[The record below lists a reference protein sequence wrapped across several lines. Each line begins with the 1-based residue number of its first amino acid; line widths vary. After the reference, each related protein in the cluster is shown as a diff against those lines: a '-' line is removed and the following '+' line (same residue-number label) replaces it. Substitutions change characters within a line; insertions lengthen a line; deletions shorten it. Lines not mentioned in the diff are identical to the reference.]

1 MACQITHPTGK
12 PGGLSLAVLRLDA
25 EPVAYLT
32 PTTVDTS
39 LRQVARP
46 KQGAP
51 KHLDPSRATPHANGS
66 RRTKS
71 RSFIG
76 LSSHPKSNAPTRKTM
91 SS

>member
-46 KQGAP
+46 KQG
-51 KHLDPSRATPHANGS
+51 DSETSRPE
-66 RRTKS
+66 
-71 RSFIG
+71 
-76 LSSHPKSNAPTRKTM
+76 
-91 SS
+91 

>member
-1 MACQITHPTGK
+1 MQGRDCTGRCRSRA
-12 PGGLSLAVLRLDA
+12 GGQLGVAVGRYYD
-25 EPVAYLT
+25 